1 MLPHSGVGSQVWMP
15 GLRAWRGPPTPAR
28 GTAHLA
34 AGKAALRRRQ
44 TVQAHGRPARSQ
56 GGFHTDRAGAL
67 PDSLELSWCVCV
79 CVCVCEVVHA
89 RISEYVCVPVCK

>member
-15 GLRAWRGPPTPAR
+15 GLRAWQHVCACAALPPPAR

-56 GGFHTDRAGAL
+56 GGFHTDMAGAL

-79 CVCVCEVVHA
+79 CVCV
-89 RISEYVCVPVCK
+89 